1 VYHVSLRAGVID
13 SFDAESLRAGSDA
26 APTHSHF
33 RNALSGIRTRS
44 VLLWNAFALCG
55 KLTLALS
62 FVLTPRPPEDSLL
75 PFFGLGGPRP
85 EVFPIII
92 PQSAKDWNAEFSLRS
107 RGVRNNVRKA
117 VTPAHKSAR
126 NSTSRRA
133 AFYALIVL
141 ALAVVT
147 FVCAPATRA
156 TDNARA
162 ATTTNPPAAPKK
174 VIIDTDPGTD
184 DALAILL
191 ALNSPELDVR
201 ALTVVPGNVTAQQG
215 LENALKL
222 ASLTNRCDIPVAG
235 GAQHPLFQKLI
246 TAELWHGAN
255 GLANVELPASK
266 CKADPRFGPD
276 LIIQMIHESPHEITL
291 VPVGPLTNI
300 ALALLKDPSIV
311 PLVKE
316 VVIMGGSISGG
327 NVNAAAEANIYND
340 PEAAQIVFHAGWR
353 LTMVGLDVGDKTLY
367 DQAHL
372 DQLSKTHGP
381 ENDFA
386 VKVLTFL
393 LVQEAKYGA
402 GGGSPMYDP
411 LAVGTAVD
419 PSIVSTQAMHVDVES
434 RGEFTRGETVANRRN
449 AVERNVLHGD
459 RYIIEGIDH
468 VEPNVQVCTGVNAD
482 KFLQLLNS
490 RLAGK

>member
-1 VYHVSLRAGVID
+1 VLTLQEVRYTFSSFKRGGGPSPEVLRQYFHKFVKETSTETVSFSGEVQSARSARTAGVKLRACSQMNASVLGFLAVTFLF
-13 SFDAESLRAGSDA
+13 SVAAQARAGA
-26 APTHSHF
+26 NT
-33 RNALSGIRTRS
+33 
-44 VLLWNAFALCG
+44 
-55 KLTLALS
+55 
-62 FVLTPRPPEDSLL
+62 LL
-75 PFFGLGGPRP
+75 PA
-85 EVFPIII
+85 VA
-92 PQSAKDWNAEFSLRS
+92 AKPF
-107 RGVRNNVRKA
+107 
-117 VTPAHKSAR
+117 
-126 NSTSRRA
+126 A
-133 AFYALIVL
+133 AAG
-141 ALAVVT
+141 A
-147 FVCAPATRA
+147 
-156 TDNARA
+156 
-162 ATTTNPPAAPKK
+162 KK

-222 ASLTNRCDIPVAG
+222 ASLTNHCDIPVAG

-246 TAELWHGAN
+246 TAEFWHGAN

-276 LIIQMIHESPHEITL
+276 LIIQMIHDAPHEITL

-300 ALALLKDPSIV
+300 ALAVEKDPSIV

-340 PEAAQIVFHAGWR
+340 PEAAQIVFQAGWR

-367 DQAHL
+367 GHAQL
-372 DQLSKTHGP
+372 DELSKTHGP

-386 VKVLTFL
+386 VKVLTYL
-393 LVQEAKYGA
+393 LGLEAKYGN

-411 LAVGTAVD
+411 LAVGAAID
-419 PSIVSTQAMHVDVES
+419 PSIVTTQAMHVDVET
-434 RGEFTRGETVANRRN
+434 RGEFSRGETVANRRN
-449 AVERNVLHGD
+449 AVEDNVLHGD
-459 RYIIEGIDH
+459 RYVIEGIRP
-468 VEPNVQVCTGVNAD
+468 VKPNVQVCTGVNAD

-490 RLAGK
+490 RLQGK

>member
-1 VYHVSLRAGVID
+1 VI
-13 SFDAESLRAGSDA
+13 
-26 APTHSHF
+26 
-33 RNALSGIRTRS
+33 
-44 VLLWNAFALCG
+44 
-55 KLTLALS
+55 
-62 FVLTPRPPEDSLL
+62 
-75 PFFGLGGPRP
+75 
-85 EVFPIII
+85 PIII
-92 PQSAKDWNAEFSLRS
+92 PQSAKDWSAEFSPRV
-107 RGVRNNVRKA
+107 RGA
-117 VTPAHKSAR
+117 SR
-126 NSTSRRA
+126 NSRTAITPPNISAHTAKFLSA
-133 AFYALIVL
+133 AFAASVALVL
-141 ALAVVT
+141 AFVTLAT
-147 FVCAPATRA
+147 APATRA
-156 TDNARA
+156 DGNVRSAINA
-162 ATTTNPPAAPKK
+162 TPPAGPKK

-184 DALAILL
+184 DAIAILL

-222 ASLTNRCDIPVAG
+222 VSLANRCDIPVAG

-246 TAELWHGAN
+246 TAELWHGTN
-255 GLANVELPASK
+255 GLANVELPPSK

-327 NVNAAAEANIYND
+327 NVNASAEANIYND
-340 PEAAQIVFHAGWR
+340 PEAAQIVFQAGWR

-393 LVQEAKYGA
+393 IGQEAKYGA

-411 LAVGTAVD
+411 LAVGTAID
-419 PSIVSTQAMHVDVES
+419 PSITSTQAMHVDVES
-434 RGEFTRGETVANRRN
+434 RGEFTRGETVANRHDT
-449 AVERNVLHGD
+449 VERNVLHGD
-459 RYIIEGIDH
+459 RYIIEGVDH
-468 VEPNVQVCTGVNAD
+468 VNPNVQVAVGVNAEQ
-482 KFLQLLNS
+482 FLQLLNS